1 MRVMLAYDDSA
12 GARTA
17 RDLVA
22 NLNLPAGSTITLTTV
37 LQPVSDVFGAP
48 GLETAETAEAA
59 SMLIADLQEMLTDA
73 SAPFRPRFRL
83 DQRILRGRPATA
95 LVAEAGSIHP
105 DLIVCGSRGHGPF
118 ASVLLGSVSTELVD
132 HAPCPVLVA
141 RRSQLQRVVLGVDGS
156 DAARHAV
163 ELVGTW
169 PFLAALPVV
178 VTSVALN
185 EKAWASTVGPALVG
199 EWPVAIDELNQ
210 ETRALAQH
218 NADDAIHLLADAGIE
233 ATMDVRCGDP
243 ADELIVAAEAHGA
256 DLIVIGS
263 RGMGTWSRVLMGS
276 VAHRVVQHAKQSV
289 LVTRQAPQPATA
301 SLSDAGGD
309 EVLGDEVL
317 GLMART

>member
-22 NLNLPAGSTITLTTV
+22 NMNLPAGSTITLTTV

-48 GLETAETAEAA
+48 GLETAENAEAA

-105 DLIVCGSRGHGPF
+105 DLMVCGSRGHGPF

-141 RRSQLQRVVLGVDGS
+141 RRPDLQRVVLGVDGS

-163 ELVGTW
+163 ELIRAW

-210 ETRALAQH
+210 EARALAQQ
-218 NADDAIHLLADAGIE
+218 NADDAVHLLAEAGIE

-243 ADELIVAAEAHGA
+243 ADELIVGAEGHGA

-263 RGMGTWSRVLMGS
+263 RGMGIWSRVLMGS
-276 VAHRVVQHAKQSV
+276 VAHKVVQYAKQSV
-289 LVTRQAPQPATA
+289 LVTRQATPPAAAT
-301 SLSDAGGD
+301 LSDAVGD
-309 EVLGDEVL
+309 AVP

>member
-22 NLNLPAGSTITLTTV
+22 NMNLPAGSTISLTTV

-59 SMLIADLQEMLTDA
+59 AMLIADLQEMLTDA

-141 RRSQLQRVVLGVDGS
+141 RRPQLQRVVLGVDGS

-163 ELVGTW
+163 ELMRAW

-185 EKAWASTVGPALVG
+185 EKARASTVGPALVG

-210 ETRALAQH
+210 EARTLAQQ

-243 ADELIVAAEAHGA
+243 ADELIVAAEAPWGRSHRDWLARDGHLAPSPDGQRGA
-256 DLIVIGS
+256 QGRPACQAIRAGHAS
-263 RGMGTWSRVLMGS
+263 GAAACRR
-276 VAHRVVQHAKQSV
+276 HR
-289 LVTRQAPQPATA
+289 
-301 SLSDAGGD
+301 
-309 EVLGDEVL
+309 
-317 GLMART
+317 